1 MTFAICDLCDA
12 NEDKLG
18 TPTLVVLP
26 PVFIALGK
34 RQAFCGPARTFKVY
48 EILA

>member
-1 MTFAICDLCDA
+1 MTFAICDLCDI

-18 TPTLVVLP
+18 TPTLVPP

-34 RQAFCGPARTFKVY
+34 RQAFCSQVRDPQRV
-48 EILA
+48 